1 MKKII
6 FTILGFWMHFVLMGQ
21 SSPEALDIMDKYL
34 QATTVENLTSK
45 LTYTNISKTGRT
57 QTRTLQQYIRSNDQM
72 ENKYSLVLE
81 FIAPAD
87 VAGTA
92 TLTIQQAG
100 KEDEQWLYLPA
111 VRSSRRISPSKKS
124 DRFMGTE
131 MTYEDLSN
139 YLSEDINDFEYRLLG
154 EEAIGQNMAYKI
166 EAIPLEGT
174 LTQYA
179 KRQLW
184 IDKATHVMLK
194 TNFYD
199 ERGDLLKTYT
209 AMDIRPVGNAEIFRA
224 HKIKLENFQTG
235 NKTEVIYEAYAINI
249 GVSENIFTK
258 TWLETK

>member
-21 SSPEALDIMDKYL
+21 SSPEALEIMDKYL
-34 QATTVENLTSK
+34 QATAIENLTSK

-57 QTRTLQQYIRSNDQM
+57 QTRTLQQYIRSNDNS

-111 VRSSRRISPSKKS
+111 VRTSRRISPSKKS

-139 YLSEDINDFEYRLLG
+139 YLSENTEDFEYRVLG
-154 EEAIGQNMAYKI
+154 EEALGQNMAYKI
-166 EAIPLEGT
+166 EAVPREGT
-174 LTQYA
+174 LTQYG

-184 IDKATHVMLK
+184 IDKTTHLMLK
-194 TNFYD
+194 TDFFD
-199 ERGDLLKTYT
+199 EKGDLLKTYS
-209 AMDIRPVGNAEIFRA
+209 AMDIRPVGSASIYRA
-224 HKIKLENFQTG
+224 HKIKLENLQTG
-235 NKTEVIYEAYAINI
+235 NKTEVIYEAYTINN
-249 GVSENIFTK
+249 GVSENIFTN